1 MAACRTSTAVDPCA
15 YAMYDYADALVRS
28 GRPAEAIPVLQD
40 RLRRFH
46 NQDDVVRALLVK
58 AQQAAGQ
65 KPGKGKDKKGGGQGQ
80 G

>member
-1 MAACRTSTAVDPCA
+1 VSACRGSTAVDPCA
-15 YAMYDYADALVRS
+15 YALYDYADALVRS

-46 NQDDVVRALLVK
+46 NQDDVVRALLAK

-65 KPGKGKDKKGGGQGQ
+65 KPGKDKKGGGPGQ
-80 G
+80 D